1 MPAPQITTSA
11 VGALIRSWRAIS
23 TRPAS
28 LSTLPDRLDR
38 QLAGRAQRDR
48 VDAVLPEACR
58 DGFAVQ
64 GPDAALLRLARIVG
78 QLPESCPELALER
91 GRRSFGGVALWD
103 LALAIQ
109 YLALGRTAAVAED
122 PPEQQEGLALERV
135 AGGHEVVLELDHEAG
150 APLGVTQQP
159 HGRFEGLIARGQLA
173 DLRVSLGELTLDG
186 ASGLQHQPV
195 GQIDASGRGGD
206 EDERPHEPG
215 AERAH
220 IGSSMVRPRPPSSR

>member
-11 VGALIRSWRAIS
+11 VGALSRSWRAIS

-28 LSTLPDRLDR
+28 LSTLLDRLDR

-64 GPDAALLRLARIVG
+64 GPDTALLRLARIVG

-109 YLALGRTAAVAED
+109 YLALGPPAPAAED
-122 PPEQQEGLALERV
+122 TPDQHYGPAPERV
-135 AGGHEVVLELDHEAG
+135 
-150 APLGVTQQP
+150 
-159 HGRFEGLIARGQLA
+159 HGR
-173 DLRVSLGELTLDG
+173 
-186 ASGLQHQPV
+186 HQV
-195 GQIDASGRGGD
+195 L
-206 EDERPHEPG
+206 
-215 AERAH
+215 
-220 IGSSMVRPRPPSSR
+220 